1 MSARLSD
8 GAYAIL
14 EKSFRNANIPKP
26 LESVGHRGDDIPFKR
41 PVPGTF
47 FDPANMTDDETI
59 SESSASIHDG
69 HDDFTPHFS
78 LSRHGSGLPPT
89 PPTRSHGSPDLDH
102 LSPRPLFADGVR
114 ASLQPQKS
122 GLSTPVH
129 HRSPPTPEFTPPT
142 TRDKLAPPRPGLHHY
157 PSSQADS
164 FVTAREAQSASSQNN
179 SQVHLPIDDHGP
191 NNFLDATRSMRLA
204 NIGLGVDV
212 PGLENGGGLTVTR
225 ESNLDE
231 RFGQNIIAPK
241 QAEPQEKVLDEEEG
255 KGLDTNLLRNVTVRK
270 RRPKQPHLDTSA
282 AQTLSTPKNAS
293 PLTRKRGGGSLRE
306 RVEKSQQSPRSAS
319 TEKFGEEIE
328 WPSAANDM
336 LYTHLRDEKSKRL
349 SSMSGSSTVIEAV
362 VISTPPQ
369 RRRTLRHA
377 GKNLALREDL
387 STSSKSARSSLD
399 SSDTFKHTLKHR
411 KSPIPDRKSRL
422 GIDGAASPSDR
433 RVTSEP
439 EPVLHRPIPVIVIPE
454 RRSSLLFTQEL
465 PILRPLR
472 RRDAIHLLTCEQDT
486 TASVPINA
494 ERLPRLPKTAH
505 LESDSRAREVREG
518 STDSVESGQLSFPSA
533 DRDGQLRHASAPI
546 RLTQATPSKQSRE
559 TNKDLH
565 GLASEKPVLASI
577 PLSGRS
583 AEGSRGRSF
592 DSSRS
597 AIDQKAS
604 IEIKRPPN
612 KLGVGERRRS
622 NTSSERSPVAR
633 RESNPPWTSSDGLS
647 PSSPRRKHIDP
658 RMDSRLDSAGSHIGY
673 PNTTPMSF
681 SQLSDRTDALEVS
694 EATAISIYPHN
705 NNSLLVVQQVARSNS
720 NATTRKPTLA
730 TTNLPTITNGGS
742 ESDEQTPVQPIFS
755 SAIIPSTPP
764 ARKVEMLQVDS
775 PLKNPRAA
783 PAPPAIK
790 FIPPTPSEE
799 ADKQLQLVPY
809 KSPPDSHEST
819 SPDRPVRRLSLVQK
833 ARRYS
838 ESFVQPFLGRSL
850 STKSRSRYA
859 THRISRP
866 DLEQRDVNLHPFWRP
881 RGFWDDFSSDS
892 EDFLDYEEPLPRG
905 GDTSDTGYDDA
916 HAGKGGNN
924 GSNGRWKPRMMS
936 VRMKGFR
943 GSGGFLVGN
952 SLGLDRHGT
961 NKRRHYVDV
970 PLDRGVVVAEGRGV
984 DGSDRDGANRGGP
997 QHGLRK
1003 RKSEE
1008 MLRTLTASAESLR
1021 RASGRGSR
1029 KRRHTHRV
1037 PGLGF
1042 EVQYLGLKGF
1052 REKMRQVKVVRE
1064 EREREKRRQE
1074 IRGSIGARVYHES
1087 AVGRRLE

>member
-241 QAEPQEKVLDEEEG
+241 QAEPQEK
-255 KGLDTNLLRNVTVRK
+255 
-270 RRPKQPHLDTSA
+270 
-282 AQTLSTPKNAS
+282 
-293 PLTRKRGGGSLRE
+293 
-306 RVEKSQQSPRSAS
+306 
-319 TEKFGEEIE
+319 
-328 WPSAANDM
+328 
-336 LYTHLRDEKSKRL
+336 
-349 SSMSGSSTVIEAV
+349 
-362 VISTPPQ
+362 
-369 RRRTLRHA
+369 
-377 GKNLALREDL
+377 
-387 STSSKSARSSLD
+387 
-399 SSDTFKHTLKHR
+399 
-411 KSPIPDRKSRL
+411 
-422 GIDGAASPSDR
+422 
-433 RVTSEP
+433 
-439 EPVLHRPIPVIVIPE
+439 
-454 RRSSLLFTQEL
+454 
-465 PILRPLR
+465 
-472 RRDAIHLLTCEQDT
+472 DT

-943 GSGGFLVGN
+943 GSGGFLG
-952 SLGLDRHGT
+952 RA
-961 NKRRHYVDV
+961 
-970 PLDRGVVVAEGRGV
+970 PAWPAE
-984 DGSDRDGANRGGP
+984 
-997 QHGLRK
+997 
-1003 RKSEE
+1003 
-1008 MLRTLTASAESLR
+1008 T
-1021 RASGRGSR
+1021 
-1029 KRRHTHRV
+1029 
-1037 PGLGF
+1037 
-1042 EVQYLGLKGF
+1042 
-1052 REKMRQVKVVRE
+1052 E
-1064 EREREKRRQE
+1064 ERGDAPHPDREC
-1074 IRGSIGARVYHES
+1074 GES
-1087 AVGRRLE
+1087 TPGKWEGK